1 MLSEVHNLLW
11 LDLTLSVLSATSES
25 FRVLTYL
32 CSSMS
37 EQKFNNCMLL
47 HMYKE
52 LTDPCDMKKL
62 PRVLMLLSL
71 NEKIISV
78 HLVL

>member
-1 MLSEVHNLLW
+1 
-11 LDLTLSVLSATSES
+11 
-25 FRVLTYL
+25 
-32 CSSMS
+32 MS

-47 HMYKE
+47 HIMYKE
-52 LTDPCDMKKL
+52 LTDPCDMEKL

-71 NEKIISV
+71 NEEIILV